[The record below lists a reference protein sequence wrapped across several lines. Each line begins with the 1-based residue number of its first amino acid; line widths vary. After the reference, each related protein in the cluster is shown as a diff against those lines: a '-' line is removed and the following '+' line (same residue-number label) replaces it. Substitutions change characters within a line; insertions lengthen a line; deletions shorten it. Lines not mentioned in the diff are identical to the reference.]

1 MMIAITRAR
10 GGSHVGVNTKSHERL
25 MSLTN
30 FRPIIITCI
39 TPSNMNN
46 PIGQGCC
53 LSSIV
58 KFLSMLMYAAISM
71 LVIWLINFLLPTRP
85 SSFAA
90 FKNPDNPNGTP

>member
-25 MSLTN
+25 MSLIN

-46 PIGQGCC
+46 PIGQG
-53 LSSIV
+53 S
-58 KFLSMLMYAAISM
+58 
-71 LVIWLINFLLPTRP
+71 
-85 SSFAA
+85 
-90 FKNPDNPNGTP
+90 